1 MKDSFIDITFPISKR
16 LPLWPN
22 SIGFSYKWHL
32 KMPDAGNN
40 LSSIEIDNHTG
51 THIDAPLHFIEN
63 GKAIDELDLNKLI
76 GEVNVAEIRGIRSIS
91 ADDLNKAG
99 IPDSCKRLIL
109 KTDNQEYWDRDETI
123 FQEDFC
129 ALDQTGAQWIV
140 DRGISFIGIDYL
152 SIQRFHD
159 GPETH
164 HILLNAEVVI
174 VECLNLKEVISGK
187 YEMMC
192 LPIKLEGLEGAPV
205 RAILKKS

>member
-1 MKDSFIDITFPISKR
+1 MKNSFIDITFPISKR
-16 LPLWPN
+16 LPIWPN
-22 SIGFSYKWHL
+22 SIGYNYKWHL
-32 KMPDAGNN
+32 KMPEAGNN

-51 THIDAPLHFIEN
+51 THIDAPLHFIEG
-63 GKAIDELDLNKLI
+63 GKTIDELDLKKLI
-76 GEVNVAEIRGIRSIS
+76 GEVFVAEIRSIRSIN

-109 KTDNQEYWDRDETI
+109 KTDNQDYWDRDETI

-140 DRGISFIGIDYL
+140 DRGISFVGIDYL

-174 VECLNLKEVISGK
+174 VECLNLKDVISGK

-205 RAILKKS
+205 RAILKKN